1 MRFITKT
8 WIYVTMA
15 LLATSCVCPGAD
27 MLLLNSGEKIPGT
40 VTGYSDMT
48 FHIQT
53 VAGAKLDEPLITVRS
68 VEFAD
73 SATAVSLDA
82 RSTGKVQA
90 RILQYD
96 NSKFAIVTK
105 DGEIEKISAA
115 SVVSMQWGE
124 RPPTPERV
132 PPVHRASATID
143 AADAEPQAVGGS
155 ASKIDFVKGDRE
167 ISLEA
172 HIVPGKI
179 TIVDFYAD
187 WCGPC
192 RMLGPQLE
200 DMAAKNPRIALV
212 KINIID
218 WSSPVAKQFNIT
230 GIPRVQVYDPSDR
243 LVGTSVGVR
252 PAEIAG
258 FVKQA

>member
-1 MRFITKT
+1 MKT
-8 WIYVTMA
+8 WIR
-15 LLATSCVCPGAD
+15 ATLTAFAAVRTCMGAD
-27 MLLLNSGEKIPGT
+27 ILVLNSGEKIPGT

-53 VAGAKLDEPLITVRS
+53 IAGSKLDEPLITVRS

-73 SATAVSLDA
+73 SATQVSLDVRA
-82 RSTGKVQA
+82 TGKVQA
-90 RILQYD
+90 RILQYE

-105 DGEIEKISAA
+105 DGEIDKIPAS

-124 RPPTPERV
+124 RPERAA
-132 PPVHRASATID
+132 PVRRVSAIINP
-143 AADAEPQAVGGS
+143 ADREPQAIGGNP
-155 ASKIDFVKGDRE
+155 SKIDFVKGDRQ
-167 ISLEA
+167 IRLEA

-200 DMAAKNPRIALV
+200 DMAAKNPNIALV

-218 WSSPVAKQFNIT
+218 WESPVAKQFNIT

-252 PAEIAG
+252 PAEIAAY
-258 FVKQA
+258 VKRAQSR